1 MFEQLLLENKTFF
14 SKSLKRINSSLG
26 YRNEIEKKLQTI
38 SQYVN
43 KDKSRNF
50 YLNQKNNT
58 TIQKSIQET
67 EQRKVNNTKFNL
79 YQSYEFNFIPRI
91 RPNILNLDKY
101 LIKTNKKSDK
111 FIYKASDESKKQAN
125 TKIIT
130 KIKLNNFNKLG
141 IKEKIKAKSTE
152 KNKNDIKDIKVN
164 DIEDDDSKDIFDK
177 NYKYEVKK
185 SKEFIHLKQR
195 IQRIINENKK
205 VKKKFNINQIFKSK
219 LKQKMK
225 SICNPNYESIEKHIP
240 EISLN
245 NSSRRIFPFKYI
257 KKSYYFNS
265 DICPSII
272 EKGFKFNKS
281 RSTKAP
287 NKRNTFYICSSLSC
301 DNIFFSK
308 NAQLERNKF
317 KNMQKNNF
325 SKLKDKNI
333 FIDLKNDV
341 K

>member
-38 SQYVN
+38 SQFVN
-43 KDKSRNF
+43 KDKSRNL

-219 LKQKMK
+219 LK
-225 SICNPNYESIEKHIP
+225 
-240 EISLN
+240 
-245 NSSRRIFPFKYI
+245 
-257 KKSYYFNS
+257 
-265 DICPSII
+265 
-272 EKGFKFNKS
+272 
-281 RSTKAP
+281 
-287 NKRNTFYICSSLSC
+287 
-301 DNIFFSK
+301 
-308 NAQLERNKF
+308 
-317 KNMQKNNF
+317 
-325 SKLKDKNI
+325 
-333 FIDLKNDV
+333 
-341 K
+341 